1 MKQKML
7 LIAIIFLFPSIAFSA
22 GGQIYGTI
30 TAPAKSQMQIQVQCG
45 RLVQTTYTDTN
56 GSYRLFVPVPG
67 ECSIQV
73 LYSNKWTS
81 PHQIYISA
89 NPTRYNFA
97 IVQQG
102 STWALIRR

>member
-7 LIAIIFLFPSIAFSA
+7 LIAIIFLFPSIVFS
-22 GGQIYGTI
+22 GEIYGTI
-30 TAPAKSQMQIQVQCG
+30 YAPAKSQMQIQVQCG
-45 RLVQTTYTDTN
+45 NLGHTAYIDPN
-56 GSYRLFVPVPG
+56 GIYQAYIPFTG

-81 PHQIYISA
+81 PHQIYISP

-97 IVQQG
+97 IVQRG
-102 STWALIRR
+102 NDYILERR